1 METIN
6 LSNHT
11 HENNLDTERFEPLSP
26 VKPNCI
32 SIDLFELVK
41 SKSTYSSSHVS
52 TNDTSSI
59 RTEDDTN
66 KSVISENIFI
76 KSSISTTEEIETLDD
91 KMTLKEI
98 ISKRCHQK
106 KSPKGEKNLLA
117 KEKLN
122 KSENKRKLDR
132 EDIESEEVIAKKEKL
147 NNDNSLTIPQLT
159 EEKILAPKIIFKDGK
174 AQLDN
179 SYLSKSEPQKPLI
192 EVVVDKKKITTSNSF
207 KNINHSE
214 KWTEEETRKFY
225 RALEIFGTDFSLI
238 TKLFP
243 NRNRNQIKNKFLKE
257 EKVSRKKI
265 DSVFKQQNSTKLR
278 KIYKKAHNFLQE
290 SSNQLGDGERKN
302 LNLLSLDQAKKS
314 DINTKLRS
322 DSFHSTT
329 SVDSLDMAI
338 IEDLSDLLKQK
349 VV

>member
-1 METIN
+1 METVNIN
-6 LSNHT
+6 NHT
-11 HENNLDTERFEPLSP
+11 NENNFDMGRFEPLSP

-41 SKSTYSSSHVS
+41 SKSTYSTSHVS
-52 TNDTSSI
+52 TYDTSSI

-66 KSVISENIFI
+66 KSVISENIII
-76 KSSISTTEEIETLDD
+76 KPTLSAAEELETLDD

-106 KSPKGEKNLLA
+106 KTPKADKSSST

-132 EDIESEEVIAKKEKL
+132 ADAESEEVISKKEKL
-147 NNDNSLTIPQLT
+147 NNETSLSIPQLT
-159 EEKILAPKIIFKDGK
+159 EEKILAPKLIIKDGK
-174 AQLDN
+174 VQLDN
-179 SYLSKSEPQKPLI
+179 SYLSHTEPQKPLV
-192 EVVVDKKKITTSNSF
+192 EVVMDKKKITTSNSF

-265 DSVFKQQNSTKLR
+265 DSVFQQQNSTKLK
-278 KIYKKAHNFLQE
+278 KIYKKAHNFLQA
-290 SSNQLGDGERKN
+290 SSKQLGDGENN
-302 LNLLSLDQAKKS
+302 LNLLSLDQVKKS
-314 DINTKLRS
+314 ETNTKLRS

-349 VV
+349 V